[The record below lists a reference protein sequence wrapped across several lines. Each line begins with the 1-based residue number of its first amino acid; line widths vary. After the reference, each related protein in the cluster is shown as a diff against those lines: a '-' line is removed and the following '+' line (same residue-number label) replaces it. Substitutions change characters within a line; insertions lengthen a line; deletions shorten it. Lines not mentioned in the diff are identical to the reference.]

1 LGDRIAIMSRGSLRC
16 CGSPLFLKS
25 KYSSGY
31 NLVLTK
37 RQLDSAAANEDE
49 STTNNN
55 NDDKTTNEAHHT
67 TSYETGNRIRNLIQ
81 SILPEAALNENLNSE
96 ISFVLPSEKTGKFSE
111 LFEKLEENKQYLNI
125 DNIGI
130 SISTLEDVFLK

>member
-1 LGDRIAIMSRGSLRC
+1 MSRGSLRC

-37 RQLDSAAANEDE
+37 RQLDSATANEDE
-49 STTNNN
+49 SLTN
-55 NDDKTTNEAHHT
+55 NDDKTNPISSTNEGHNHHT